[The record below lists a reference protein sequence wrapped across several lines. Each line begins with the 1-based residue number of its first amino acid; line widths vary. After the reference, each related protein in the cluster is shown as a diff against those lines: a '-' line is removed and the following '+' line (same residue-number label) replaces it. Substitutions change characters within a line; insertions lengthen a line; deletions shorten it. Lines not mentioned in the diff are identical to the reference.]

1 MHRYLL
7 LAAFS
12 IAAGYLL
19 TAPDVQPESLGRHT
33 YVLADTEVISQGKF
47 R

>member
-19 TAPDVQPESLGRHT
+19 IAPDVQPASARSHVLLNAGEVTNSSSLG
-33 YVLADTEVISQGKF
+33 L
-47 R
+47 